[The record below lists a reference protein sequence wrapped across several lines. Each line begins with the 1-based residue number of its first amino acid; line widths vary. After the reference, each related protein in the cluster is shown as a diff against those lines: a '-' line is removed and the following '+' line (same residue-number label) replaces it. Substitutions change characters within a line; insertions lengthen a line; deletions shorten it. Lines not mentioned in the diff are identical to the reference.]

1 MARPKRPLVVGVD
14 TSNIRPQVRRD
25 DLAFARSRPARKEA
39 VTTGV
44 LNRNALLQD
53 CRKKDDKKML
63 SWALYVYGL
72 SVSHLPN
79 DTLTSV
85 ELVEPVK
92 LVRVFRFADLKVQ
105 IDDA

>member
-1 MARPKRPLVVGVD
+1 
-14 TSNIRPQVRRD
+14 
-25 DLAFARSRPARKEA
+25 
-39 VTTGV
+39 
-44 LNRNALLQD
+44 
-53 CRKKDDKKML
+53 ML
-63 SWALYVYGL
+63 SWVLYVYGL

-79 DTLTSV
+79 DTLYTSV

>member
-1 MARPKRPLVVGVD
+1 
-14 TSNIRPQVRRD
+14 
-25 DLAFARSRPARKEA
+25 
-39 VTTGV
+39 
-44 LNRNALLQD
+44 
-53 CRKKDDKKML
+53 ML
-63 SWALYVYGL
+63 GWVLYVYGL

-105 IDDA
+105 MDDA